1 MALVFA
7 AALFVSAFLLF
18 WVQPLAGKMLLP
30 LLGGTPAVW
39 NTCMLFFQAL
49 LLAGYAYAL
58 ALTRWLSGVAQA
70 AVHLGLLAAAA
81 FALPVAL
88 NAAAAGGVPEGASP
102 EWWLLRT
109 LLVTVGPPFFVLS
122 ASAPLLQ
129 QWFSRTRAETASDPY
144 YLYAASNAG
153 SLFALLGFPVLLEP
167 ALTLGQQGRAWAFAY
182 GALLVIFAACA
193 VLALRHARREGGA
206 AEDNDSSSAPAE
218 PLSVARRLRW
228 VLLAFVPSSL
238 VLGVTTHV
246 TTDLVAVPLLWVIPL
261 ALYLLSFVIVFARGR
276 TISRGFMARVVPG
289 TAVLVAMVYLSGAA
303 RPAWFLLLFHF
314 AFLFAAA
321 VVCHGQ
327 LADDRP
333 SAAHLAEFYLCLA
346 VGGVLGG
353 LFNAVV
359 APLVFDT
366 VAEYPLVILL
376 ATYLRP
382 AYRKTGGSL
391 FGLRLGAKKKDEGVA
406 VGNAFGAGVVENSV
420 EAVAVEPPVEK
431 AEGVGDVEVVDD
443 ADGPRWDVLDVV
455 LPLLMGLLAAAL
467 LLVTRQFELDDL
479 ERVALTL
486 GVPLF
491 LLNHFF
497 APRPLRFALG
507 LGAVMLASLLF
518 AQQGNRTLHSSRNF
532 YGTHRAEADAADTVH
547 WLNHGSTLHGKQYTD
562 PSKVCEP
569 VSYYHREGP
578 LGSVFQHVRAKR
590 EASGAGAA
598 PLSVAVVGLGAG
610 TTAAYSRAGEPW
622 TFYEIDPMVV
632 DIARDP
638 KLFTYLSACS
648 PARQHIVLGDARL
661 RLREAADGA
670 FDLIVLD
677 AFSSDAVPAHL
688 MTREALALYVSKL
701 APGGVVAFHVSNRS
715 LRLERVAG
723 GIAREAGLA
732 SRIFD
737 DGRQGEAFG
746 LDPSTWVAVAR
757 REEDLGALASDPN
770 WPAFDPAV
778 YELEVWRDDFSDI
791 MSVFRW

>member
-58 ALTRWLSGVAQA
+58 ALTRWLSARAQG
-70 AVHLGLLAAAA
+70 AVHLALLALAAL
-81 FALPVAL
+81 ALPVAL
-88 NAAAAGGVPEGASP
+88 NAAAAGGVPEGTSP
-102 EWWLLRT
+102 EWWLLKT

-129 QWFSRTRAETASDPY
+129 GWFSRTRAESASDPY

-167 ALTLGQQGRAWAFAY
+167 ALTLGQQSRAWAFAY
-182 GALLVIFAACA
+182 GGLFIIFALCA
-193 VLALRHARREGGA
+193 VLVFRHARAPVGTFEGRE
-206 AEDNDSSSAPAE
+206 SSSVAAE
-218 PLSVARRLRW
+218 PLSVKRRLRW

-261 ALYLLSFVIVFARGR
+261 ALYLLSFVIVFARGFKLP
-276 TISRGFMARVVPG
+276 RGFVARVVPA
-289 TAVLVAMVYLSGAA
+289 TAVLVTMVYLSGAS
-303 RPAWFLLLFHF
+303 RPAWFLILFHL

-321 VVCHGQ
+321 LVCHGQ
-327 LADDRP
+327 LAEDRP
-333 SAAHLAEFYLCLA
+333 AAAHLAEFYLCLA
-346 VGGVLGG
+346 LGGVLGG

-376 ATYLRP
+376 ASYLRP
-382 AYRKTGGSL
+382 AYRSTAGTFL
-391 FGLRLGAKKKDEGVA
+391 GLRLGAKKRDESAAVETVEDEEEVRRWDWLDVLLPLSIGLA
-406 VGNAFGAGVVENSV
+406 VG
-420 EAVAVEPPVEK
+420 
-431 AEGVGDVEVVDD
+431 
-443 ADGPRWDVLDVV
+443 VL
-455 LPLLMGLLAAAL
+455 M
-467 LLVTRQFELDDL
+467 LVTLEFEMTGV
-479 ERVALTL
+479 ERAAVTL

-491 LLNHFF
+491 MLNHFF
-497 APRPLRFALG
+497 APRPLRFTLG
-507 LGAVMLASLLF
+507 LAAVVLAAMLF
-518 AQQGNRTLHSSRNF
+518 AESGNRTLHASRNF
-532 YGTHRAEADAADTVH
+532 YGTHRVEADVNDTVH
-547 WLNHGSTLHGKQYTD
+547 WLNHGSTLHGKQYMN

-578 LGSVFQHVRAKR
+578 LGSVFKSMQARVSPR
-590 EASGAGAA
+590 
-598 PLSVAVVGLGAG
+598 PLQSVAVVGLGAG
-610 TTAAYSRAGEPW
+610 TTAAYARAGEAW

-638 KLFTYLSACS
+638 RLFTYLSACAG
-648 PARQHIVLGDARL
+648 ARPNILLGDARL

-670 FDLIVLD
+670 YDLIVLD

-701 APGGVVAFHVSNRS
+701 APGGVIAFHVSNRS
-715 LRLERVAG
+715 LQLERVAG

-737 DGRQGEAFG
+737 DGRQGSDAG

-757 REEDLGALASDPN
+757 TTEDLGPLASDPN
-770 WPAFDPAV
+770 WPEFDPAV

-791 MSVFRW
+791 LSVFRWQ

>member
-1 MALVFA
+1 MAFVFA

-58 ALTRWLSGVAQA
+58 ALTRWLSALAQG
-70 AVHLGLLAAAA
+70 AVHLALLALAAL
-81 FALPVAL
+81 ALPVAL
-88 NAAAAGGVPEGASP
+88 NEAAGVGVPEGASP
-102 EWWLLRT
+102 EWWLLKT

-129 QWFSRTRAETASDPY
+129 AWFSRTRAESASDPY

-167 ALTLGQQGRAWAFAY
+167 ALTLGQQGRAWAYLY
-182 GALLVIFAACA
+182 GALFFLFAACA
-193 VLALRHARREGGA
+193 VLTRRRAREVAGA
-206 AEDNDSSSAPAE
+206 VEDKGSAAVFSSE
-218 PLSVARRLRW
+218 PPDAGRRLRW

-261 ALYLLSFVIVFARGR
+261 ALYLLSFVIVFARGFKLP
-276 TISRGFMARVVPG
+276 RGLLARVVPG
-289 TAVLVAMVYLSGAA
+289 AAVLVALVYLSGAS
-303 RPAWFLLLFHF
+303 RPAWFLILFHL

-321 VVCHGQ
+321 LACHGQ

-333 SAAHLAEFYLCLA
+333 AASHLAEFYLCLA

-376 ATYLRP
+376 ASYLRP
-382 AYRKTGGSL
+382 AYRKSGGTL
-391 FGLRLGAKKKDEGVA
+391 FGLRLGAKKRDESGA
-406 VGNAFGAGVVENSV
+406 VGTSLFA
-420 EAVAVEPPVEK
+420 
-431 AEGVGDVEVVDD
+431 AEGQSGGEVVG
-443 ADGPRWDVLDVV
+443 AESPDGQVEGDGGVRRWDWLDLL
-455 LPLLMGLLAAAL
+455 LPLAIGLLAAAL
-467 LLVTRQFELDDL
+467 IVLARRYELTSV
-479 ERVALTL
+479 ERAAVTL

-507 LGAVMLASLLF
+507 LGAVMLAVMLF
-518 AQQGNRTLHSSRNF
+518 AEQGNRTLHASRNF
-532 YGTHRAEADAADTVH
+532 YGTHRVEADAGDTIH

-562 PSKVCEP
+562 DAHRCEP

-578 LGSVFQHVRAKR
+578 LGSVFRHVHAKR
-590 EASGAGAA
+590 EAAGAGA
-598 PLSVAVVGLGAG
+598 PLSVAVVGLGTGASV
-610 TTAAYSRAGEPW
+610 AYARPAERW
-622 TFYEIDPMVV
+622 TFYEIDPAVV
-632 DIARDP
+632 GLARGP
-638 KLFTYLSACS
+638 EFTYLSDCAAA
-648 PARQHIVLGDARL
+648 PVEVVVGDARL
-661 RLREAADGA
+661 RLREAAPQAYG
-670 FDLIVLD
+670 LIVLD

-688 MTREALALYVSKL
+688 LTREALDLYLSKL
-701 APGGVVAFHVSNRS
+701 APGGVVAYHTSNRS
-715 LRLERVAG
+715 LNLERVAG
-723 GIAREAGLA
+723 GVARDAGLVA
-732 SRIFD
+732 RVFTD
-737 DGRQGEAFG
+737 KDYDALLGK
-746 LDPSTWVAVAR
+746 DPSEWVVVAR
-757 REEDLGALASDPN
+757 REEDLGPLAADPR
-770 WPAFDPAV
+770 WLPLDGGSHR
-778 YELEVWRDDFSDI
+778 LEVWRDDFSDI
-791 MSVFRW
+791 LSVFKWL